1 MGIKVLI
8 VDDSTFFRK
17 RLTEIIKGDPG
28 LEVVGEAKDGKE
40 GVEKT
45 LSLRPDVITMD
56 VEMPVM
62 DGITAVKKIMSKC
75 PTPILM
81 FSSLT
86 FEGANS
92 TFKALEAGAV
102 DFMPKN
108 FDDIAHKREDALN
121 ALRSS
126 IKAVARSRIRRI
138 TPSSSS
144 SSFSSSASSS
154 SLSSSP
160 ASSLGS
166 SSFSR
171 PSTFSSTST
180 ATSATSSS
188 AFGRTSSLTHS
199 STSTISRPG
208 LGSAASAPRAGTL
221 NRMTQTNNMARS
233 SFGLNSGGVSSRTH
247 AQMDASSLVSA
258 SSAPSAGTAIGSS
271 ARSGLDKICET
282 LSGVNQGR
290 PAAAMQF
297 SFGNARGVS
306 TNFKVSGK
314 SHDIIAIG
322 SSTGGPIALQNI
334 IPKLPKLNV
343 PLVIVQHMPA
353 SFTATFAQRLDNLSP
368 NTVVEAQEGMFL
380 EPGHCY
386 IAPGG
391 RQMIFEKA
399 GGKTKVRIL
408 PADSRIVYHPCV
420 DVSFASI
427 ASIYGGSVLAM
438 ILTGMGSDGCEGCRL
453 LKKAG
458 SVIWAQ
464 NEDTCVVY
472 GMPQA
477 VVNSG
482 LADQILP
489 LDKFA
494 DCITQEM
501 RM

>member
-28 LEVVGEAKDGKE
+28 LEVVGEAKDGRE
-40 GVEKT
+40 GVDKAM
-45 LSLRPDVITMD
+45 SLRPDVITMD
-56 VEMPVM
+56 VEMPVL
-62 DGITAVKKIMSKC
+62 DGIAAVKEIMSKC

-126 IKAVARSRIRRI
+126 IKAVARSHIRRG
-138 TPSSSS
+138 PV
-144 SSFSSSASSS
+144 SAS
-154 SLSSSP
+154 
-160 ASSLGS
+160 ATTT
-166 SSFSR
+166 SR
-171 PSTFSSTST
+171 PSASATTAGSSFARTST
-180 ATSATSSS
+180 TTTSARPSLSTTRSTLGTAGTNHIASRSSATS
-188 AFGRTSSLTHS
+188 F
-199 STSTISRPG
+199 
-208 LGSAASAPRAGTL
+208 
-221 NRMTQTNNMARS
+221 
-233 SFGLNSGGVSSRTH
+233 NSGGLSSRAS
-247 AQMDASSLVSA
+247 AQMDASSLVKA
-258 SSAPSAGTAIGSS
+258 STNEPMSPSA
-271 ARSGLDKICET
+271 RNGLDRICES
-282 LSGVNQGR
+282 LKDVNPGR

-314 SHDIIAIG
+314 SHELIAIG
-322 SSTGGPIALQNI
+322 SSTGGPIALQGI
-334 IPKLPKLNV
+334 IPKLPRLNV

-353 SFTATFAQRLDNLSP
+353 SFTSTFAQRLNNMSQ
-368 NTVVEAQEGMFL
+368 NKVVEAQEGMFL
-380 EPGHCY
+380 EPGCCY

-399 GGKTKVRIL
+399 AGRTKIRIL
-408 PADSRIVYHPCV
+408 PADARIVYHPCV
-420 DVSFASI
+420 DVSFASL

-453 LKKAG
+453 LKKNGA
-458 SVIWAQ
+458 VIWAQ

-482 LADQILP
+482 IADQILP